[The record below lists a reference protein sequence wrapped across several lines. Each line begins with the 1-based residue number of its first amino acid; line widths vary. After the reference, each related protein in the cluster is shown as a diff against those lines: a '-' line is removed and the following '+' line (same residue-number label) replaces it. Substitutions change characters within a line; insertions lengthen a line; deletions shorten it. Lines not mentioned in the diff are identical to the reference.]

1 MTVACPIMEDLTMLL
16 LAASLLMGAAVVL
29 YRKTGTRA
37 YMLSMALSIVAIGAV
52 TMDPSMSEGYDLT
65 FSIIPPFAV
74 LMVSVMGMLF
84 SKED

>member
-1 MTVACPIMEDLTMLL
+1 MEDLTMLL

-29 YRKTGTRA
+29 YRKAGSRA
-37 YMLSMALSIVAIGAV
+37 YMLSMALSIVAIGAIM
-52 TMDPSMSEGYDLT
+52 TDPGMSEGYDMT

-84 SKED
+84 SKEE